1 MKDFRKIYDF
11 KLLTL
16 SKKQKLQIIWKHDI
30 LNYEFSFVI
39 YKESLLFGKTI
50 DDLHLD
56 TIVKNGGLPIIRDL
70 DFKSDDVK
78 IADNIEVDILQ
89 VPPTLEN
96 KALEIIMDDDAI
108 IIDVRTEEEL
118 EENPPISDDVYNIP
132 FNNKFI
138 EIIEEEELDKDTKIL
153 IYCSH
158 GVRSIKAALLMREK
172 GFTNVFSLEGGLE
185 AILSGDGC

>member
-1 MKDFRKIYDF
+1 MENI
-11 KLLTL
+11 
-16 SKKQKLQIIWKHDI
+16 
-30 LNYEFSFVI
+30 
-39 YKESLLFGKTI
+39 SLDK
-50 DDLHLD
+50 
-56 TIVKNGGLPIIRDL
+56 
-70 DFKSDDVK
+70 
-78 IADNIEVDILQ
+78 
-89 VPPTLEN
+89 N

>member
-1 MKDFRKIYDF
+1 MENI
-11 KLLTL
+11 
-16 SKKQKLQIIWKHDI
+16 
-30 LNYEFSFVI
+30 
-39 YKESLLFGKTI
+39 SLDK
-50 DDLHLD
+50 
-56 TIVKNGGLPIIRDL
+56 
-70 DFKSDDVK
+70 
-78 IADNIEVDILQ
+78 
-89 VPPTLEN
+89 N

-118 EENPPISDDVYNIP
+118 EQNPPISDDVNNIP

-153 IYCSH
+153 IYSSH

-185 AILSGDGC
+185 AILSGDVC

>member
-1 MKDFRKIYDF
+1 MENI
-11 KLLTL
+11 
-16 SKKQKLQIIWKHDI
+16 
-30 LNYEFSFVI
+30 
-39 YKESLLFGKTI
+39 SLDK
-50 DDLHLD
+50 
-56 TIVKNGGLPIIRDL
+56 
-70 DFKSDDVK
+70 
-78 IADNIEVDILQ
+78 
-89 VPPTLEN
+89 N

-185 AILSGDGC
+185 AILSGDGCWN